1 MSGNENKIDP
11 TSDAPL
17 TDEEFDAWWP
27 FNDDDLDEYEREI
40 EESFRDHGLVFP
52 PHLDEERRQAR
63 MRVRRALAEKY
74 PDGIPGAKAAD
85 ARAAGQPNTA
95 APAADDDA

>member
-40 EESFRDHGLVFP
+40 EESLRDYEWVPP

-63 MRVRRALAEKY
+63 MRVRRVLAEKY
-74 PDGIPGAKAAD
+74 PDGLPGAKATN
-85 ARAAGQPNTA
+85 ARAEGQPNTA
-95 APAADDDA
+95 APAGDDDA

>member
-27 FNDDDLDEYEREI
+27 FNDDDLDEYERGIVEAY
-40 EESFRDHGLVFP
+40 RDHEWVPP

-63 MRVRRALAEKY
+63 MRVRRVLAEKY
-74 PDGIPGAKAAD
+74 PDGLPGAKAAD
-85 ARAAGQPNTA
+85 VRAAGQPNTA